1 MYWRNWDWEKT
12 KKIIISEL
20 QFFIMRARVLI
31 VIVTLVACGYTVSAQ
46 DNLKIGYTNA
56 DYILSLLPEAKQ
68 IDAELKAYEK
78 QLQNQIQAKYQDLQT
93 KVADYEAN
101 VASYDEL
108 IRADKEQEI
117 TQLQQSIQKFSQDAE
132 TSMNNK
138 RNQLL
143 KPAYEKIGNAIE
155 QIAKE
160 NNYTHVFSAGT
171 PGVDILLY
179 AREQDDVSNL
189 ILKKLGITPPATTE

>member
-1 MYWRNWDWEKT
+1 M
-12 KKIIISEL
+12 
-20 QFFIMRARVLI
+20 
-31 VIVTLVACGYTVSAQ
+31 SAQ

-78 QLQNQIQAKYQDLQT
+78 QLQNQIQAKYKDLQA

-117 TQLQQSIQKFSQDAE
+117 TTMQQNIQKFSVDAE
-132 TSMNNK
+132 NSMANK

-143 KPAYEKIGNAIE
+143 KPVYEKIGKAIE
-155 QIAKE
+155 TVAIE
-160 NNYTHVFSAGT
+160 NNYTHVFSAGS
-171 PGVDILLY
+171 PGFDVLLY
-179 AREQDDVSNL
+179 AREQDDVSDL
-189 ILKKLGITPPATTE
+189 ILKKLGITPPAGGQ

>member
-1 MYWRNWDWEKT
+1 MKA
-12 KKIIISEL
+12 KS
-20 QFFIMRARVLI
+20 LI
-31 VIVTLVACGYTVSAQ
+31 VILALIVGSYHVSAQ
-46 DNLKIGYTNA
+46 EALKIGYTNA

-78 QLQNQIQAKYQDLQT
+78 QLQNQLQAKYKDLQA

-101 VASYDEL
+101 VSSYDEL

-117 TQLQQSIQKFSQDAE
+117 TSLQQSIQKFSQDAE
-132 TSMNNK
+132 TSLGNK

-143 KPAYEKIGNAIE
+143 TPAYEKISKAIE
-155 QIAKE
+155 QIAVE
-160 NNYTHVFSAGT
+160 NSYTHIFSAGA
-171 PGVDILLY
+171 PGFDVLLY

-189 ILKKLGITPPATTE
+189 ILKKLGITPPAANGGGGQ